1 MEHYKISKVL
11 KDLSA
16 SKFVAKQWI
25 KVNDLS
31 SSQHSDN
38 KNMQFKTSVLRS
50 DLCDFSDP
58 YIVVKRSITVEENN
72 DDKTKNKKLI
82 FKNNA
87 PFRSYISKINNN
99 FLWAMQKIL
108 ILLCQCIIC

>member
-87 PFRSYISKINNN
+87 PFIDHTYQRLITIFCGQCRRSWYCCVNV
-99 FLWAMQKIL
+99 
-108 ILLCQCIIC
+108 